1 MIGNERFD
9 NIEDLFS
16 KVIENN
22 IKGDLI
28 ETGIWRGGAVIFM
41 NAINKIYNQ
50 NRKIYVADSFEGL
63 SPPDDSYPEDKDSEL
78 HTESEYIALLDNVKK
93 NFEHYLI

>member
-28 ETGIWRGGAVIFM
+28 ETGVWRGGGVIFM
-41 NAINKIYNQ
+41 NAINKIYNH
-50 NRKIYVADSFEGL
+50 NRKICIAD
-63 SPPDDSYPEDKDSEL
+63 
-78 HTESEYIALLDNVKK
+78 
-93 NFEHYLI
+93 